1 MNTVDVEPGDV
12 EPGDVDPGPKS
23 HGHINPLARIALVV
37 AYAVLALAALGRSS
51 FQISTKF
58 ADAPLP
64 YSISAVSAVL
74 YAVIAFA
81 LWRGANKLALIG
93 SSIELAGVVVV
104 GALGYIESSWWPDE
118 TVWTGFGSAYGW
130 VPLALPVLALWA
142 LLRSRQQGA

>member
-1 MNTVDVEPGDV
+1 MST
-12 EPGDVDPGPKS
+12 S
-23 HGHINPLARIALVV
+23 HLNPLARITLVL

-58 ADAPLP
+58 GEAPLA

-81 LWRGANKLALIG
+81 LWRGKNKVALIG
-93 SSIELAGVVVV
+93 SSIELVGVITV
-104 GALGYIESSWWPDE
+104 GVLGYIESSWWPDE

-130 VPLALPVLALWA
+130 IPLVLPMLALWA
-142 LLRSRQQGA
+142 LIRSRRASTATPPSV

>member
-1 MNTVDVEPGDV
+1 MSRDHV
-12 EPGDVDPGPKS
+12 
-23 HGHINPLARIALVV
+23 NPIARIALVV

-64 YSISAVSAVL
+64 YSVSAASAVL

-81 LWRGANKLALIG
+81 LWRGKNKLALIG
-93 SSIELAGVVVV
+93 SSIELVGVIVV
-104 GALGYIESSWWPDE
+104 GTLGYIESSWWPDE

-142 LLRSRQQGA
+142 LLRTRRNAAA